1 VRRFKQKLLSLHD
14 ECVRGGGANGFSFDQ
29 MVEVMW
35 MLRIYP
41 FMVSK
46 KQLRFFYLY
55 SQCYQVGVGIDD
67 IVDIYIYIALS
78 REGSP

>member
-1 VRRFKQKLLSLHD
+1 
-14 ECVRGGGANGFSFDQ
+14 

-35 MLRIYP
+35 SLKIYP

-55 SQCYQVGVGIDD
+55 SQCQKIGVSIGD
-67 IVDIYIYIALS
+67 IADIYIYIALS
-78 REGSP
+78 KEGTP